1 MSHDPEAE
9 DLATTINTVRRFY
22 LLKRRAAR
30 RFGDKGLEGV
40 WRQKQEA
47 ESGTALSASFPAA
60 DLLELAGYT
69 TEEDLDGADIDELV
83 EAGIP
88 YHDASAAIAALE

>member
-1 MSHDPEAE
+1 MTEPVLEEAS
-9 DLATTINTVRRFY
+9 ATSINTLRRFY
-22 LLKRRAAR
+22 LLKRRKAR
-30 RFGDKGLEGV
+30 AYGDKGLEGV

-47 ESGTALSASFPAA
+47 QAGTSLDAAFPARA
-60 DLLELAGYT
+60 ALVAAGYS

>member
-1 MSHDPEAE
+1 MSHDAEFEA
-9 DLATTINTVRRFY
+9 TQTSINTVRRFY
-22 LLKRRAAR
+22 LLKRRKAR
-30 RFGDKGLEGV
+30 ALGDKGMEGV

-47 ESGTALSASFPAA
+47 ESGTALSATFPAA
-60 DLLELAGYT
+60 DLLEAAGYT